1 MAKNAVY
8 WAKQKGLTRKNE
20 VHGKEEY
27 KVPTRETFKNKEKE
41 RTVQS
46 ASSHATLGNAAGILT
61 TALPNSTE
69 FATTHGWW
77 LFFWTL

>member
-1 MAKNAVY
+1 MAKNAIY

-27 KVPTRETFKNKEKE
+27 KVPTRET
-41 RTVQS
+41 VQS

-61 TALPNSTE
+61 TALPNPTE

-77 LFFWTL
+77 LLFWTL